1 VLALALSR
9 LMPVVLIAYSAVST
23 KIYCCLHGL
32 KAPIGFHTS
41 EHADS
46 SQVIKQPS
54 FVWVV
59 FS

>member
-1 VLALALSR
+1 
-9 LMPVVLIAYSAVST
+9 MPVVLIAYSAVST